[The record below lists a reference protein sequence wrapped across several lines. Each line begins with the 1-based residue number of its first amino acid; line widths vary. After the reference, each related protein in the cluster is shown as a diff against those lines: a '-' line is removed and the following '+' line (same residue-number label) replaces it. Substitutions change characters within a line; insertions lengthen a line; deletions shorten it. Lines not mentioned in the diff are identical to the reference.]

1 MTFLRPAAG
10 LGAAI
15 AAGFVFAAVP
25 PANAESPFSALT
37 GTWSGGGQVRLTGGQ
52 SESIRCRA
60 YYSQKSGGSAVGLAL
75 RCASTSHKIDMR
87 ANLEAKG
94 DSVSGTW
101 EERTFNAVGNVAG
114 KATPTRMNLAIS
126 GGGLSGSLSITTSG
140 GSQSIRISTEG
151 VGFSGLTMR
160 LSKG

>member
-1 MTFLRPAAG
+1 MTFYRLAAG
-10 LGAAI
+10 LAAC
-15 AAGFVFAAVP
+15 AAMLSAA
-25 PANAESPFSALT
+25 PAVRAESPFSALT
-37 GTWSGGGQVRLTGGQ
+37 GTWSGGGQVRLAGGQ

-60 YYSQKSGGSAVGLAL
+60 YYTQKSGGAAVGLAL

-87 ANLEAKG
+87 ASLEAKG
-94 DSVSGTW
+94 ENVSGTW
-101 EERTFNAVGNVAG
+101 EERTFNATGNVAG
-114 KATPTRMNLAIS
+114 KATPARMNLAIS

-151 VGFSGLTMR
+151 VGFTGLTMR